1 MSELREYP
9 FVGDYRAPYEPKVDP
24 GLIEEVKGMPERVRD
39 SLREKCKHDR
49 YFLARGI
56 LGYIDVN
63 PYTHGPM
70 CRALEDRS
78 FKRRMC
84 LSPRGHLK
92 STLFTI
98 TDMVGDALTDPEEFR
113 GLIIN
118 EIELN
123 AIGFLSEIKAHFEN
137 NDLIR
142 ELFPHVIPKK
152 FGGPGSKWS
161 TAQACLN
168 RTTAYKEWTWT
179 AAGVG
184 KALAGNHYKKI
195 KCDDLIGFEAKESPA
210 AMRYAIAFAKALEP
224 LLISMDDD
232 YIDFVGTRW
241 AIYDLYREMLK
252 VYGSEMLYFA
262 REDIEV
268 VQDLPEEILRE
279 AGFKFEDKNEIVGTK
294 QPIFPKKFS
303 LAQLNR
309 MARIDPVLY
318 YAQYKNNP
326 IADGMKDFTPE
337 SLRWCD
343 VDQNGNI
350 VYRDDNGLIQRWT
363 RDQLDI
369 CMAADPNSGELTAP
383 DFPAIVV
390 GAYSPTNQLFILDT
404 WSRRVSPDAFVQ
416 RIFEMWEQ
424 WQPRALGIEKAGQQ
438 STLFYFKK
446 LARER
451 KTFINVVQ
459 LHHKNREKTARIRK
473 AIQPIINERRFYMR
487 KNQSTLQHQIRFHPD
502 LDNDDE
508 IDATAYLTEL
518 VITPATRQEED
529 EEDAAAQKVLAAR
542 NPRTGYGR

>member
-1 MSELREYP
+1 VSDYP
-9 FVGDYRAPYEPKVDP
+9 FQAEFRAPYDPTVDKS
-24 GLIEEVKGMPERVRD
+24 LLEEIRGMPEHVRD
-39 SLREKCKHDR
+39 SLRSKCKHDR
-49 YFLARGI
+49 YFLAKGI
-56 LGYIDVN
+56 LGYQDVN

-70 CRALEDRS
+70 CRAMENKA
-78 FKRRMC
+78 FTRRMC

-92 STLFTI
+92 TTLFTI
-98 TDMVGDALTDPEEFR
+98 TDMVGDALADPEEFR

-142 ELFPHVIPKK
+142 ELFPDLIPKK

-168 RTTAYKEWTWT
+168 RHTSYKEWTWT

-252 VYGSEMLYFA
+252 VYETEMLYFA

-268 VQDLPEEILRE
+268 VPDLPEELLRE
-279 AGFKFEDKNEIVGTK
+279 VGFKFEDKQEIVGTR

-303 LAQLNR
+303 LKQLAR

-326 IADGMKDFTPE
+326 IADGIKDFDATK
-337 SLRWCD
+337 LRWCD
-343 VDQNGNI
+343 VDRHGNI

-363 RDQLDI
+363 REGLDI
-369 CMAADPNSGELTAP
+369 VMTVDPNSGDLTAP
-383 DFPAIVV
+383 DFPAIIVA
-390 GAYSPTNQLFILDT
+390 AYSPLNQMFVLDT
-404 WSRRVSPDAFVQ
+404 WSRRVQPDAFTQ

-424 WQPRALGIEKAGQQ
+424 WQPRVCGIEKAGQQ
-438 STLFYFKK
+438 STAFYFKK
-446 LARER
+446 LAKER
-451 KTFINVVQ
+451 KTYINVEP
-459 LHHKNREKTARIRK
+459 LHHKNREKSVRIRK
-473 AIQPIINERRFYMR
+473 ALQPILNEGRLYVR
-487 KNQSTLQHQIRFHPD
+487 KVQTQLQHQFRFHPD

-508 IDATAYLTEL
+508 IDAAAYATEL
-518 VITPATRQEED
+518 FIVPSGQQDREE
-529 EEDAAAQKVLAAR
+529 EEEAAKKVMAAR

>member
-1 MSELREYP
+1 MTAYP
-9 FVGDYRAPYEPKVDP
+9 FQGDYRAPYEPHPDQ
-24 GLIEEVKGMPERVRD
+24 GLLEEVRGMPEHVRE
-39 SLREKCKHDR
+39 SLRHKCKHDR
-49 YFLARGI
+49 YFLAKGI
-56 LGYIDVN
+56 LGYQDVN

-70 CRALEDRS
+70 CRALEDKE

-92 STLFTI
+92 STLFSI
-98 TDMVGDALTDPEEFR
+98 SDCVADALTDPEEYR
-113 GLIIN
+113 GLIVN

-123 AIGFLSEIKAHFEN
+123 AIGFLAEIKAHFEN

-142 ELFPHVIPKK
+142 ELFPHLIPKK

-168 RTTAYKEWTWT
+168 RSTAYKEWTWT

-210 AMRYAIAFAKALEP
+210 AMRYAISFAKSLEP
-224 LLISMDDD
+224 LLISMDED

-241 AIYDLYREMLK
+241 AIYDLYREMLQ

-262 REDIEV
+262 REDIERV
-268 VQDLPEEILRE
+268 PDLPEEILRE
-279 AGFKFEDKNEIVGTK
+279 AGFKFEDKAEIVGTL

-303 LAQLNR
+303 LKQLAR
-309 MARIDPVLY
+309 MSRIDPVLY

-326 IADGMKDFTPE
+326 IADGMKDFTTDK
-337 SLRWCD
+337 LRWCD
-343 VDQNGNI
+343 VDRNGNV
-350 VYRDDNGLIQRWT
+350 VYRDDQGLIQRWT
-363 RDQLDI
+363 RESLDI
-369 CMAADPNSGELTAP
+369 VMAVDPNSGELTSP
-383 DFPAIVV
+383 DLPAIIV
-390 GAYSPTNQLFILDT
+390 GAYSPLEQLFILDT

-438 STLFYFKK
+438 STSFYFKK

-451 KTFINVVQ
+451 KTYINVVP
-459 LHHKNREKTARIRK
+459 LFHKNREKTMRIRK
-473 AIQPIINERRFYMR
+473 AIQPIINEGRFFMR
-487 KNQSTLQHQIRFHPD
+487 KTQTMLQHQIRFHPD

-508 IDATAYLTEL
+508 LDATAYLTEL
-518 VITPATRQEED
+518 VITPASQKDHE
-529 EEDAAAQKVLAAR
+529 EEDAAAQKILAAR
-542 NPRTGYGR
+542 SKVTGYGR